1 MLQQSD
7 LRWISLLVFTPILG
21 SCVNTTTPKP
31 VQQSNNYTIIKPLEL
46 KTPPAQLRVEQNTHL
61 HRAPPQSYDQWLKQS
76 AHKDQVN
83 HYYNY
88 LIRHNVNHAAP
99 MFELL
104 KSARDWQR
112 CGREPYSI
120 PSSELW
126 DNLTPTLKVLQNLQD
141 RKILNDIEITSVYRD
156 ASLNQCANG
165 SAGSKHVHNSALDF
179 RIGSEYPSSSDF
191 EKIAR
196 SKQKLCDYWKENGAR
211 LNMGLG
217 VYASGQIHIDTQ
229 GFRTWGPDFTRNS
242 SICNG

>member
-1 MLQQSD
+1 MLQQSGF
-7 LRWISLLVFTPILG
+7 RWVSLLVFSPILG
-21 SCVNTTTPKP
+21 SCVNTTAPKP
-31 VQQSNNYTIIKPLEL
+31 VQQTTTLSSIKPLQL
-46 KTPPAQLRVEQNTHL
+46 KTPPAELQIEQNSHW
-61 HRAPPQSYDQWLKQS
+61 HRAPPQSYAEWLRQS

-88 LIRHNVNHAAP
+88 LIRHNVNKAAP

-126 DNLTPTLKVLQNLQD
+126 DNLTPTLKVLQDLQD
-141 RKILNDIEITSVYRD
+141 RKILNNIEITSVYRD

-179 RIGSEYPSSSDF
+179 RVGSEQPAYS
-191 EKIAR
+191 EYEQIAR
-196 SKQKLCDYWKENGAR
+196 AKQKLCDYWRENGPR

-229 GFRTWGPDFTRNS
+229 GFRTWGPDFTRNT